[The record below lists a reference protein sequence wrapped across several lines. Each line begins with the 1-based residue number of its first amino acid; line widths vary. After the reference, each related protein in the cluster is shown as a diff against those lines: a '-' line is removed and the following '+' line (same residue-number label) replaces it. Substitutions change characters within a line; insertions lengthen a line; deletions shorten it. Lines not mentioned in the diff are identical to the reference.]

1 MPRHLRNRLEETE
14 SFLRLFLLVVP
25 TRILYIEY
33 DTNGQ
38 PTFCAASSRVPQLLR
53 SALWN
58 TREPAILTSGT
69 LVAAGDF
76 SHTEQRL
83 GLATYKPLRHF
94 QVDSPFDYQKNC
106 LLYFPTRRAGNVPEN
121 LYLAD
126 QISLLTAACY
136 GHALVLFTSYRQ
148 MRHVYDALG
157 GSLAFPVFQAGR
169 GQNRC
174 IQQFKESS
182 NGVLFAA
189 GACWEGIDFPGDM
202 VSLLIIAKLPFP
214 IPDPVSDYERQ
225 QYPNLRDYIQ
235 AEIIP
240 EMQKKLRQGFGR
252 AIRTESDSCVV
263 AILDERA
270 GVGGK
275 YHNDDLIRKNPFD
288 FQLAT
293 VIVNDSVTR
302 KAITRKQER
311 AFLEFVKNDKYYCK
325 YYEGIYILFKT
336 GLRISEFVGLTVND
350 IDLQNRKLTISHQLQ
365 RTRKMDYI
373 IENPKTECGVRTIP
387 LSDDV
392 YECFVKIIH
401 QRPKLEREPNI
412 GEYCGFLYLDKNG
425 KPMVAMHWEHFFK
438 HIWQK
443 YNSIY
448 REQLPLITPH
458 VCRHTY
464 CSNMAKSGMNPKTLQ
479 YLMGHS
485 DIGVTLNTYTHLG
498 YEDAKD
504 ELQRLVK
511 AG

>member
-1 MPRHLRNRLEETE
+1 MSTKRRDNKNRILRNGE
-14 SFLRLFLLVVP
+14 SQRKDGRYSFK
-25 TRILYIEY
+25 YI
-33 DTNGQ
+33 DG
-38 PTFCAASSRVPQLLR
+38 
-53 SALWN
+53 
-58 TREPAILTSGT
+58 SGT
-69 LVAAGDF
+69 ARFVYSWKLEKNDKVPAGKRDGL
-76 SHTEQRL
+76 SLREKEKSIQRDINDMINPR
-83 GLATYKPLRHF
+83 GGEMT
-94 QVDSPFDYQKNC
+94 V
-106 LLYFPTRRAGNVPEN
+106 E
-121 LYLAD
+121 
-126 QISLLTAACY
+126 
-136 GHALVLFTSYRQ
+136 ALVKKYLLQKTGV
-148 MRHVYDALG
+148 RHNTEANYNFVLNIIKNEEFGKRHIDQVKLSDAKCWLIK
-157 GSLAFPVFQAGR
+157 LQKDGR
-169 GQNRC
+169 GY
-174 IQQFKESS
+174 SS
-182 NGVLFAA
+182 IHSIRGVVRPAFQMAV
-189 GACWEGIDFPGDM
+189 D
-202 VSLLIIAKLPFP
+202 
-214 IPDPVSDYERQ
+214 
-225 QYPNLRDYIQ
+225 
-235 AEIIP
+235 
-240 EMQKKLRQGFGR
+240 
-252 AIRTESDSCVV
+252 
-263 AILDERA
+263 
-270 GVGGK
+270 
-275 YHNDDLIRKNPFD
+275 DDLIRKNPFD

-293 VIVNDSVTR
+293 VVVNDSVTR

-392 YECFVKIIH
+392 YECFVKIIR

-412 GEYCGFLYLDKNG
+412 GGYCGFLYLDKNG

-485 DIGVTLNTYTHLG
+485 DIGVIIKYLYTFGL
-498 YEDAKD
+498 
-504 ELQRLVK
+504 
-511 AG
+511 